1 MISRSLAACSLL
13 VLAAAC
19 ALVFGEK
26 GVARAQD
33 NLTIQSSIVYDI
45 HTADVP
51 VKATWDVTITDNDP
65 ETQPDGSGTLAY
77 YHTVN
82 LPVIRGASNARATD
96 AAGNTLR
103 VYVNDVGAGVA
114 ESAAV
119 ELAEPLFYGDTY
131 SFRLTYAL
139 PAARSEGI
147 LVTPNYA
154 YLPLI
159 TAGDEATVTVNTPA
173 GDPWQTTLEGRECT
187 TNGNVFT
194 CGGGDG
200 AYVAATV
207 EVLQPAAIAR
217 SNFTVEL
224 ERMSLQVELAYLQGE
239 DAAAAHQRDL
249 VVAAL
254 PLIEE
259 LYGIAYDGPAAVRL
273 AHGGKQSVLGY
284 EGLATCAET
293 SCDIVISP
301 VADDYTVLHE
311 MAHLW
316 SDIFSKRW
324 LAEGFAELIAHDVVA
339 ILPEGAFVG
348 DIPERRAAGTN
359 LQLDDWGDPGSII
372 GADAADV
379 AVIEAGYDYSLR
391 FLQSLKSEYG
401 LDMLRAVNRAIVAS
415 GPSDS
420 RRFMNLVEGETGE
433 NLDAEFLLWVF
444 PDSYREILA
453 DRRQARDRLAALK
466 ATLVAE
472 ELSPAPLVSIEQQTA
487 AWQFKEAL
495 AGIEQ
500 METNLDTYA
509 ELSSQL
515 TTLERDVQ
523 AAGLTLSDDIVSS
536 LNRFDFAAAEKLL
549 ASSRRAL
556 DLYLAAESSVE
567 SDRTFWETFGLL
579 GSDPDGELEGAAAAF
594 EEGQFTESA
603 RRSEEVA
610 DMISGA
616 SSMAFKRML
625 IVGGFLS
632 LMALC
637 VGLAMTY
644 SRLRHR
650 RLLQP

>member
-1 MISRSLAACSLL
+1 MISRFLAASSLAVL
-13 VLAAAC
+13 VATS
-19 ALVFGEK
+19 ALVFGETASA
-26 GVARAQD
+26 VAQD
-33 NLTIQSSIVYDI
+33 NLTIKSSIVYDVQ
-45 HTADVP
+45 TADVP
-51 VKATWDVTITDNDP
+51 LKATWDVTITDNDP
-65 ETQPDGSGTLAY
+65 ETQPDGSGSLAY
-77 YHTVN
+77 YHTIN
-82 LPVIRGASNARATD
+82 LPVIRGASSARATD
-96 AAGNTLR
+96 SAGNTLR
-103 VYVNDVGAGVA
+103 VFVNDVGAGVA

-119 ELAEPLFYGDTY
+119 ELAEPLFLGDTY

-147 LVTPNYA
+147 LVTPTYA

-173 GDPWQTTLEGRECT
+173 GDPWQTTLEGRECAA
-187 TNGNVFT
+187 NGNTFT

-217 SNFTVEL
+217 SSFTVDL
-224 ERMSLQVELAYLQGE
+224 ERTTLQVELAYLQGE

-259 LYGIAYDGPAAVRL
+259 NYGIAYDGPANVRL
-273 AHGGKQSVLGY
+273 AHGGRQSVLGY
-284 EGLATCAET
+284 EGLASCEATT
-293 SCDIVISP
+293 CDIVISP

-311 MAHLW
+311 LAHLW

-324 LAEGFAELIAHDVVA
+324 LAEGFAELIAHDVVE
-339 ILPEGAFVG
+339 ILPEGTFTGA
-348 DIPERRAAGTN
+348 IPERRAAGTN
-359 LQLDDWGDPGSII
+359 IQLDDWGDPGSII

-391 FLQSLKSEYG
+391 FLQSLKSAYG
-401 LDMLRAVNRAIVAS
+401 LAMLRAVNRSIVTG
-415 GPSDS
+415 GPADS
-420 RRFMNLVEGETGE
+420 RRFMDLVEGETGE

-444 PDSYREILA
+444 PESYREALA

-466 ATLVAE
+466 ETLAAE
-472 ELSPAPLVSIEQQTA
+472 GLSPAPLASIEQQVV

-500 METNLDTYA
+500 LETNLDTYA
-509 ELSSQL
+509 ELSSKL
-515 TTLERDVQ
+515 TTLERDAK

-556 DLYLAAESSVE
+556 DLYLAAESKVK
-567 SDRTFWETFGLL
+567 SDRTFWESFGLL
-579 GSDPDGELEGAAAAF
+579 GSDPDGELKGAKAAF

-603 RRSEEVA
+603 RQSEEVA

-616 SSMAFKRML
+616 DSMAFKRL
-625 IVGGFLS
+625 LVVGGFLS

-644 SRLRHR
+644 SRFRHR